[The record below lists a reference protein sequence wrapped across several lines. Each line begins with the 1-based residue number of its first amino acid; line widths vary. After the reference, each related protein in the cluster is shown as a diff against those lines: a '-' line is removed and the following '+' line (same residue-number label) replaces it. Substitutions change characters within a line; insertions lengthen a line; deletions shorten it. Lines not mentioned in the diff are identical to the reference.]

1 MFILVGHLNIP
12 LKVENMGESVCVLL
26 KISKGIQSFQNIS
39 CQEFMASKKILWLAR
54 DFEDRAPRPKGYSPK
69 LLKDLIWKR
78 IFSNVNKPFIYMLLV
93 ILDD

>member
-54 DFEDRAPRPKGYSPK
+54 DFEDRAPRPKNGVCSF
-69 LLKDLIWKR
+69 LHLDSTCAIA
-78 IFSNVNKPFIYMLLV
+78 KPWG
-93 ILDD
+93 